1 MGCIQI
7 TDGVVLFDNEMLA
20 EGAKPCPFCGNT
32 YIKTRTKEWYE
43 DSKVH
48 GMSFEC
54 SKCDTEKWYF
64 PPLNERHEY
73 TKVNY
78 EDVLKNLL
86 DGWNTR
92 SECAAHGTA
101 DTEED
106 T

>member
-20 EGAKPCPFCGNT
+20 EGAKPCPFCGNV

-48 GMSFEC
+48 GLSLDC
-54 SKCDTEKWYF
+54 VKCGTEKWYF

-73 TKVNY
+73 IEMGY

-92 SECAAHGTA
+92 TGGTAHGAA
-101 DTEED
+101 DAEED